1 MTASITRLRQ
11 AALLPSMALA
21 LLLLVPAL
29 AHARGA
35 PDSFADQAEIL
46 LPAVVNISTT
56 QTVEAPA
63 VDMPQFPPGSPFEEF
78 FKQFRGEQGQ
88 EQGQGR
94 SSQATA
100 LGSGFIIDSSGYIV
114 TNNHVIAGAEQIEVI
129 LHDDTR
135 LPATLI
141 GTDDKTDLALLKVE
155 SDTPL
160 PAVGWGNSDKL
171 RVGDWVLAIGNPFGL
186 GGTVT
191 AGIVSA
197 RGRNI
202 NAGPYDDFI
211 QTDASI
217 NRGNSGGP
225 MFDSEGNVVGVN
237 TAIFSPS
244 GGNIGIGFAV
254 PSSMAEPVVAQ
265 LKATGRVTRGWLG
278 VSIQTVTEEI
288 AEGLGLKEPTG
299 ALVAQVQPDGPAAK
313 ADLEQGD
320 VVLRFDG
327 KKIGEMR
334 DLPRVVAQTEVGRT
348 VSVEILRGG
357 KERTV
362 SVTVAEMNDPVQVST
377 QSDPAPKPGKD
388 DSDIAGLG
396 MKVAPLDAAMR
407 QGLGLAAD
415 AKGMVIA
422 SVDPNGPA
430 AEKGLRQGDVITE
443 AERQAVTSAEDLRAA
458 VESAGK
464 EGRKAVLLLVDRA
477 NQPLFVAIRIDEGK
491 ARG

>member
-1 MTASITRLRQ
+1 MTASIIPPLRR
-11 AALLPSMALA
+11 AAALPSMALA

-29 AHARGA
+29 AQARGA
-35 PDSFADQAEIL
+35 PDSFADEAERL

-56 QTVEAPA
+56 QTVQAPA

-78 FKQFRGEQGQ
+78 FKQFRGAPGQ
-88 EQGQGR
+88 EQGPPR
-94 SSQATA
+94 HATA
-100 LGSGFIIDSSGYIV
+100 LGSGFIIDSSGYVV
-114 TNNHVIAGAEQIEVI
+114 TNNHVIDGAEEIEVI

-135 LPATLI
+135 LPAKLI
-141 GTDDKTDLALLKVE
+141 GTDDKTDIALLKVE
-155 SDTPL
+155 SDKPL
-160 PAVGWGNSDKL
+160 PAVGWGDSDKL

-225 MFDSEGNVVGVN
+225 MFDSEGKVVGVN

-265 LKATGRVTRGWLG
+265 LKETGRVTRGWLG

-288 AEGLGLKEPTG
+288 AEGLGMAAPTG
-299 ALVAQVQPDGPAAK
+299 ALIAQVQPDGPAEK
-313 ADLEQGD
+313 AGLKQGD

-327 KKIGEMR
+327 KTIGEMR
-334 DLPRVVAQTEVGRT
+334 ELPRVVAQTDVGRT
-348 VSVEILRGG
+348 VPVDILRGG

-362 SVTVAEMNDPVQVST
+362 SVKVAEMSDPVQVSSRPET
-377 QSDPAPKPGKD
+377 APKPGTD
-388 DSDIAGLG
+388 DSEIAALG
-396 MKVAPLDAAMR
+396 MKVAPLDAATR
-407 QGLGLAAD
+407 DGLGLAAD
-415 AKGMVIA
+415 AEGMVIA

-430 AEKGLRQGDVITE
+430 AEKGLRQGDLITQ
-443 AERQAVTSAEDLRAA
+443 AERHAVTSAEDLRNA
-458 VESAGK
+458 VEEAGK

-491 ARG
+491 SRG

>member
-1 MTASITRLRQ
+1 MTAPITRLRQ
-11 AALLPSMALA
+11 AAVLPSMALA

-29 AHARGA
+29 AQARGA
-35 PDSFADQAEIL
+35 PDSFADEAERL

-56 QTVEAPA
+56 HTVEAPA

-94 SSQATA
+94 SRQATA

-129 LHDDTR
+129 LHDDSR

-186 GGTVT
+186 DGTVT

-225 MFDSEGNVVGVN
+225 MFDSEGKVVGVN

-265 LKATGRVTRGWLG
+265 LKATGHVTRGWLG

-288 AEGLGLKEPTG
+288 AEGLGMKEPTG
-299 ALVAQVQPDGPAAK
+299 ALVAQVQPNGPAAK

-320 VVLRFDG
+320 IVLRFDG
-327 KKIGEMR
+327 KKIREMR

-348 VSVEILRGG
+348 VSAEIFRGG
-357 KERTV
+357 KEHTV
-362 SVTVAEMNDPVQVST
+362 SVTVTEMSDPVQVST
-377 QSDPAPKPGKD
+377 QSDPAPKPGKG
-388 DSDIAGLG
+388 DSNIAGLG

-407 QGLGLAAD
+407 EGLGLAAD

-443 AERQAVTSAEDLRAA
+443 AERHAVSSAEDLRDA